1 MNATLSLSE
10 KSVTHYIPFSHH
22 VTPAIIATTSMEYLS
37 VIKIGG
43 RSSDG
48 HSLATQGEWIE
59 SLNNT
64 LRGLEMGSMGFWS
77 HIIRRRVNEYPDS
90 HFDQPF
96 AQTFDQAYRATF
108 DRDNLMINELFLTV
122 IVRPNH
128 DAALGAFAAL
138 EKSNTKQRTAWQSEA
153 IGKLEDITRT
163 LVEGLARYD
172 AQVMSIVERDGFLF
186 SEPAEFLGY
195 LINGD
200 FHAVPV
206 TRSLLNESIVFARP
220 VFSRWGE
227 MGELRLT
234 STTRRF
240 GMVEVRDYPD
250 QSRPGHLDSLLK
262 LPYEF
267 IVSQSWGSFTK
278 AHARSALKKH
288 RRLLIDSGDDS
299 KTQINELL
307 QALDDLATGKW
318 GLGDHHATV
327 LVFGHSPDEVRAGLA
342 RVVKS
347 LADVSIVA
355 KPLDLALEAAFWAQL
370 PCNWAW
376 RPRPLPITS
385 YNFLDYSSFHNQ
397 LTGKP
402 TGNPWGPAVTMLKT
416 ETQSPFF
423 LNFHATLDDVDETGK
438 RRLGNTMIIGKSGTG
453 KTVLLSAA
461 LTQAQKFR
469 PTTIVWDKDRGMQVT
484 IMALGGRYFP
494 LKFGRPTGWAP
505 YQMEPTR
512 ANLAFMRRFTA
523 FLASRRG
530 ESISTSQH
538 AEIDQAITQ
547 MTSLMDRRDRRISTL
562 THLLPNPLTDDSRSS
577 VHARLLPWCQG
588 GEFGWL
594 FDGSEDTLNLEDN
607 QLYGFDMTEFL
618 ENDDI
623 RGATNMYLQHRV
635 DALCDG
641 RRFIQI
647 TDECQHPLKDGFY
660 QQRMQD
666 QARTIRKKNGLLIF
680 ATQEPNA
687 ILENPVGKSLLQQ
700 SATVIY
706 LPNPEATREDYV
718 EGFKLTEAE
727 FELVKGLGEF
737 SRKMVVKQGG
747 NTTVAQL
754 DLKQCKDALLVF
766 SGSEDMAELAEH
778 AVREKGHEPEQW
790 LPLYLQRARHAQS

>member
-1 MNATLSLSE
+1 MNAPLRLTE
-10 KSVTHYIPFSHH
+10 KPVASYVPYSHH
-22 VTPAIIATTSMEYLS
+22 VTQTVVATTAMEYLS
-37 VIKIGG
+37 IIKVGG
-43 RSSDG
+43 RSADG
-48 HSLATQGEWIE
+48 YSLATQNEWIE
-59 SLNNT
+59 ALNNI
-64 LRGLEMGSMGFWS
+64 LRGLEIGSVGFWS
-77 HIIRRRVNEYPDS
+77 HVIRRRINEYPDS
-90 HFDQPF
+90 EFDQPF
-96 AQTFDQAYRATF
+96 AQKFDSDYRATF
-108 DRDNLMINELFLTV
+108 DQGSLMINDLYLTV
-122 IVRPNH
+122 IVRPNT
-128 DAALGAFAAL
+128 DAAMGAFAAL
-138 EKSNTKQRTAWQSEA
+138 EKANSKEQQAWQDEA
-153 IGKLEDITRT
+153 IAKIEDITRN
-163 LVEGLARYD
+163 LLAGLGRYD
-172 AQVMSIVERDGFLF
+172 AEVLSIVERDGFLF

-195 LINGD
+195 LLNGD
-200 FHAVPV
+200 MHPVPV
-206 TRSLLNESIVFARP
+206 TRTSLAEAIVFSRP

-227 MGELRLT
+227 MGELRLA

-250 QSRPGHLDSLLK
+250 ESRAGHLDCLLK
-262 LPYEF
+262 LPFEF
-267 IVSQSWGSFTK
+267 ILSQSWGSFTR
-278 AHARSALKKH
+278 AHAKNALKKH

-299 KTQINELL
+299 QSQIKQLL
-307 QALDDLATGKW
+307 VALDDLATGKW

-327 LVFGHSPDEVRAGLA
+327 MVLGESTDDVRAGVA
-342 RVVKS
+342 RLGKA

-370 PCNWAW
+370 PCNWSW
-376 RPRPLPITS
+376 RPRPTPITS
-385 YNFLDYSSFHNQ
+385 YNFLSYSSFHNQ

-469 PTTIVWDKDRGMQVT
+469 PTTVVWDKDRGMQVT
-484 IMALGGRYFP
+484 IMALGGSYFP

-530 ESISTSQH
+530 ESISTRQY
-538 AEIDQAITQ
+538 AEIEQAVTQ
-547 MTSLMDRRDRRISTL
+547 MTELMDVRDRRISTL
-562 THLLPNPLTDDSRSS
+562 ITLLPNPLTDEGTSS
-577 VHARLLPWCQG
+577 IHARLMPWCQG

-594 FDGSEDTLNLEDN
+594 FDGNQDTLNLDGN
-607 QLYGFDMTEFL
+607 TLFGFDMTEFL

-647 TDECQHPLKDGFY
+647 TDECQHPLKDEFY

-666 QARTIRKKNGLLIF
+666 QSRTIRKKNGLLVF

-700 SATVIY
+700 AATVIY
-706 LPNPEATREDYV
+706 LPNPEATRQDYID
-718 EGFKLTEAE
+718 GFKLTESE
-727 FELVKGLGEF
+727 FALVKGLGEF

-754 DLKQCKDALLVF
+754 DLKHCNDALLVF
-766 SGSEDMAELAEH
+766 SGSEDMAELAEQ
-778 AVREKGHEPEQW
+778 AVAEFGEDPEQW
-790 LPLYLQRARHAQS
+790 LPAYLERARRAQS